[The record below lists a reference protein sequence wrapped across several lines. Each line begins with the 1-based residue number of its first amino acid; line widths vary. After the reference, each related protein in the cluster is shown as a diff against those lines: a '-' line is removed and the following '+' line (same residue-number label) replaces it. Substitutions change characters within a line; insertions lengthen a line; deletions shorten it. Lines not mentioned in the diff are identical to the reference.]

1 MVCWRSFVFGLALLA
16 GCEPPWSSS
25 QPRIVADL
33 ADSSPESQGLRSDR
47 LAAALELVVARR
59 LDVHGLT
66 IARHGAVVLDA
77 TFGPFP
83 AGARHDVASVTKSV
97 TSMLVGIAIGD
108 GVLRLDQPIRG
119 RASVR
124 IRDLLM
130 MSSDLECG
138 GDGEPELARMIEAKD
153 WVHFAR
159 LLPARTTP
167 GTFRYCSPGF
177 HLLSAELTAA
187 TGRSARDFA
196 IQRLFGPLGIDDVYW
211 PADPQGI
218 THGWGDLQLTQRAL
232 VKLGQLYLQHGR
244 WSGRPIV
251 PTWWVEQSLTRQ
263 IATPGDE
270 DYGYG
275 WWIAKQGPSVRLA
288 IGRGGQRI
296 LIWPD
301 KDLAIAVTA
310 GDFDLGNIAPE
321 LIEAVA
327 SDGPLPPDPEGLARL
342 RRALDA
348 ARAPR
353 SASAADRWP
362 AAIPLD
368 HTYRLAANP
377 FGLSALRLAR
387 VDDRT
392 AHIELTVHQRRLAGV
407 VGLDDRYRIAADPDS
422 GAPTAAQGRWVG
434 ERRLAIDWLLYAIAE
449 HLTLD
454 LAWRDDGTLELTL
467 HEPTHIAALT
477 IIGTQ

>member
-1 MVCWRSFVFGLALLA
+1 MACRRSLVLGLALLA
-16 GCEPPWSSS
+16 GCDMPRSSS
-25 QPRIVADL
+25 RPRIVAEL
-33 ADSSPESQGLRSDR
+33 AEASPESQGLRSDR
-47 LAAALELVVARR
+47 LAAALERIAARR

-66 IARHGAVVLDA
+66 IARHGSVVLDA

-108 GVLRLDQPIRG
+108 GALSLDQPIRG

-124 IRDLLM
+124 IRDLLT
-130 MSSDLECG
+130 MSSDLACG
-138 GDGEPELARMIEAKD
+138 GDGEPELARMLEASD
-153 WVHFAR
+153 WVRFAHS
-159 LLPARTTP
+159 LGARTTP

-196 IQRLFGPLGIDDVYW
+196 IRRLFGPLGIDDVYW

-244 WSGRPIV
+244 WNGRSIV
-251 PTWWVEQSLTRQ
+251 PAWWVEQSLTRQ

-275 WWIAKQGPSVRLA
+275 WWIAKQGPPVRLA

-310 GDFDLGNIAPE
+310 GDFDLGDIAPQ
-321 LIEAVA
+321 LIEAIA
-327 SDGPLPPDPEGLARL
+327 SDRALPPDPEGLARL
-342 RRALDA
+342 RRAVDA

-353 SASAADRWP
+353 SARAAERWP
-362 AAIPLD
+362 AAIPVD

-377 FGLSALRLAR
+377 LGLSALRLAR
-387 VDDRT
+387 VDDRV
-392 AHIELTVHQRRLAGV
+392 AHIELTVRRRRLTAA
-407 VGLDDRYRIAADPDS
+407 VGLDDRYRVAADPDS
-422 GAPTAAQGRWVG
+422 GAPTAAQGRWAG
-434 ERRLAIDWLLYAIAE
+434 ERRLAVDWLLYALAE

-454 LAWRDDGTLELTL
+454 LAWREDGTLELTL
-467 HEPTHIAALT
+467 REPTHIPALT
-477 IIGTQ
+477 IIGTP